1 MLNKSAKRLLF
12 LFISLIVMLLSGL
25 AGYLLAQSEPPL
37 VAAEPTEDI
46 AAEADNTHLSADAI
60 ITWVFDYEMCRH
72 KLSEATAAGE
82 LAGLTFTE
90 LQQKFPRARI
100 AAFGPGDATLE
111 LSFACYCPDHFIL
124 KKEGDVLALYRTLA
138 GTDRQ
143 EKIREYSIDAG
154 SLTAEENEEL
164 MVGRVF
170 PDRMDA
176 VIYVEKLRNRDAM
189 GLDE

>member
-1 MLNKSAKRLLF
+1 
-12 LFISLIVMLLSGL
+12 MLLSGI

-37 VAAEPTEDI
+37 VANEPTDDI
-46 AAEADNTHLSADAI
+46 AAEADNTRLSADAV
-60 ITWVFDYEMCRH
+60 ITWVYDYEMCRH
-72 KLSEATAAGE
+72 KLTETTEAAV

-90 LQQKFPRARI
+90 LRQKYPRARI

-143 EKIREYSIDAG
+143 DKIREYPIDAG
-154 SLTAEENEEL
+154 SLIAEEIEEL

-170 PDRMDA
+170 ADRMDA
-176 VIYVEKLRNRDAM
+176 AIYVEKLRNREAM

>member
-1 MLNKSAKRLLF
+1 MLNKSTKRLLF
-12 LFISLIVMLLSGL
+12 LFISLIVMLLSGI

-37 VAAEPTEDI
+37 VANEPTDDI
-46 AAEADNTHLSADAI
+46 AAEADNTRLSADAV
-60 ITWVFDYEMCRH
+60 ITWVYDYEMCRH
-72 KLSEATAAGE
+72 KLTETTEAAE

-90 LQQKFPRARI
+90 LRQKYPRARI

-143 EKIREYSIDAG
+143 DKIREYPIDAG
-154 SLTAEENEEL
+154 SLTAEEIEEL

-170 PDRMDA
+170 ADRMDA
-176 VIYVEKLRNRDAM
+176 AIYVEKLRNREAM

>member
-1 MLNKSAKRLLF
+1 MLNKSTKRLLF
-12 LFISLIVMLLSGL
+12 LFISLIVMLLSGI

-37 VAAEPTEDI
+37 VANEPTDDI
-46 AAEADNTHLSADAI
+46 AAEADNTRLSADAV
-60 ITWVFDYEMCRH
+60 ITWVYDYEMCRH
-72 KLSEATAAGE
+72 KLTETTEAAV

-90 LQQKFPRARI
+90 LRQKYPRARI

-143 EKIREYSIDAG
+143 DKIREYPIDAG
-154 SLTAEENEEL
+154 SLIAEEIEEL

-170 PDRMDA
+170 ADRMDA
-176 VIYVEKLRNRDAM
+176 AIYVEKLRNREAM

>member
-1 MLNKSAKRLLF
+1 MLNKSTKRLLF
-12 LFISLIVMLLSGL
+12 LFISLIVMLLSGI

-37 VAAEPTEDI
+37 VANEPTDDI
-46 AAEADNTHLSADAI
+46 AAEADNTRLSANAV
-60 ITWVFDYEMCRH
+60 ITWVYDYEMCRH
-72 KLSEATAAGE
+72 KLTETTEAAV

-90 LQQKFPRARI
+90 LRQKYPRARI

-124 KKEGDVLALYRTLA
+124 KKEGDVLALYRTQM

-143 EKIREYSIDAG
+143 DKIREYPIDAG
-154 SLTAEENEEL
+154 SLIAEEIEEL

-170 PDRMDA
+170 ADRMDA
-176 VIYVEKLRNRDAM
+176 AIYVEKLRNREAM